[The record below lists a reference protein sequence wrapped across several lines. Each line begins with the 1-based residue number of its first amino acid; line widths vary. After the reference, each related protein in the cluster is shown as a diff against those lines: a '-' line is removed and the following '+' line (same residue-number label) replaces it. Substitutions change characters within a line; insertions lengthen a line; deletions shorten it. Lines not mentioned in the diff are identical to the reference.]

1 MSASKRDWVVSAEE
15 VAIDLVHVL
24 LAVLA
29 VTIKSPVQ
37 IVQWHRPVQRVVL
50 AEVFQSELRVQT

>member
-1 MSASKRDWVVSAEE
+1 VSASKRDWVVSAEE

-29 VTIKSPVQ
+29 VAMISPVQ
-37 IVQWHRPVQRVVL
+37 IVQCHRPVQRVVL
-50 AEVFQSELRVQT
+50 AEVFQLELRAQT

>member
-1 MSASKRDWVVSAEE
+1 MSAEE

-37 IVQWHRPVQRVVL
+37 IVQWHRPVQRVEL
-50 AEVFQSELRVQT
+50 AEVFQSELRAQT